1 MEMLQ
6 PIGPD
11 EHLLAQGEYDY
22 QLSGKRSGLA
32 ESWSLHRLP
41 EGFYIHRATV
51 GGRIS
56 RLRIK
61 QTSHFL
67 LTSQHRP
74 NRLEM
79 RQEIDGDV
87 THSTILCQPT
97 TVEQIITREDGSER
111 RTVEVPA
118 GYALFFPPVSAQ
130 GFILQSYDT
139 HLGGRQP
146 LSLVSVRVQPENN
159 LPLAI
164 DLQTIDYEQV
174 NRHEEIETPAGQF
187 RCHHFIRYDHHME
200 QHLWLDDLRVVLQW
214 SVPYSPIMKWEY
226 LLTRYQRKG

>member
-6 PIGPD
+6 PVGP
-11 EHLLAQGEYDY
+11 EEQLLAQGEYDY
-22 QLSGKRSGLA
+22 QLSGRRSGLS

-41 EGFYIHRATV
+41 EGGYIHRATV

-56 RLRIK
+56 TLRIK
-61 QTSHFL
+61 QTSHFV
-67 LTSQHRP
+67 LTPQHRP
-74 NRLEM
+74 DRLEM
-79 RQEIDGDV
+79 RQDIDGDV

-97 TVEQIITREDGSER
+97 TVEQSIVREDGSER
-111 RTVEVPA
+111 KTFEVPA

-130 GFILQSYDT
+130 GFILQSYDMT
-139 HLGGRQP
+139 LGGRQP

-164 DLQTIDYEQV
+164 DLQTIDYEEINHQ
-174 NRHEEIETPAGQF
+174 EEIETPAGQF
-187 RCHHFIRYDHHME
+187 RCRHFIRYDHHME
-200 QHLWLDDLRVVLQW
+200 QHLWLDELQVVLQW